1 MPATAA
7 SPWYKHLWPWI
18 IIGILATS
26 VCLSLTMVS
35 IAVHNPDNLVNDN
48 YYEAG
53 KGINRSLDRELLAQ
67 YYVIPHW
74 YIGTYRLAYWDK
86 FGQPAI
92 APQRGDAVDE
102 GIVHPLV
109 GVEEFVAC
117 IAHHDFLEAEVG
129 QRVVH
134 DVVDDLLEHVAVL
147 PELCLVELVEV
158 VDDATMLIIDFCNAQ
173 VQLGGPFNVRHA

>member
-1 MPATAA
+1 MPAATAA

-67 YYVIPHW
+67 TLGLKAGVHLDELT
-74 YIGTYRLAYWDK
+74 GEVEVRLTGNSDPQVLELNLISPT
-86 FGQPAI
+86 QPAKDRKVQL
-92 APQRGDAVDE
+92 ARTEPGRY
-102 GIVHPLV
+102 
-109 GVEEFVAC
+109 
-117 IAHHDFLEAEVG
+117 VG
-129 QRVVH
+129 QL
-134 DVVDDLLEHVAVL
+134 DDKVDGRRF
-147 PELCLVELVEV
+147 VELLGSQDAHVWRLFEEEKVEHGV
-158 VDDATMLIIDFCNAQ
+158 TL
-173 VQLGGPFNVRHA
+173 QLGDEAIQGAEHQ

>member
-1 MPATAA
+1 MQ
-7 SPWYKHLWPWI
+7 
-18 IIGILATS
+18 GILAG
-26 VCLSLTMVS
+26 VGLDH
-35 IAVHNPDNLVNDN
+35 VHVVLVLLEDVIDQPPRQQGVELGCDIFAFV
-48 YYEAG
+48 EA
-53 KGINRSLDRELLAQ
+53 LVQ
-67 YYVIPHW
+67 
-74 YIGTYRLAYWDK
+74 T
-86 FGQPAI
+86 
-92 APQRGDAVDE
+92 GDAVDE

-129 QRVVH
+129 ERVVH

-158 VDDATMLIIDFCNAQ
+158 VDDATMLIVDLCNAQ